1 MTDWKMSHIGS
12 RSVAVACR
20 ISMMVGKTTN
30 TYVKPRRVVERSTWQ
45 AVPAMCFA
53 ERSGFGLNALLG
65 LRLTDASLLKK
76 CRKLL
81 RLDLVADA
89 IQVLAAIFRAK
100 GEDPVLHAAQAS
112 SSEIG
117 RATCRE
123 RVWQYV

>member
-1 MTDWKMSHIGS
+1 
-12 RSVAVACR
+12 
-20 ISMMVGKTTN
+20 
-30 TYVKPRRVVERSTWQ
+30 
-45 AVPAMCFA
+45 MCFA

-100 GEDPVLHAAQAS
+100 GEDPVIHAAQAS
-112 SSEIG
+112 SSDNG
-117 RATCRE
+117 RLHLRKGSELTTNRDAVCCYTADARE
-123 RVWQYV
+123 ACEYAQSRQGDQQRRRNGEQRE